1 MIEITWRYEPA
12 DQFVEPSPHS
22 WTEAVSLIDQGN
34 AAFARLGGDGP
45 EGQRLVLPVTPE
57 DLGLGHVPGEAPR
70 QAPFAALVG
79 CADAR
84 VPLELLMSQSA
95 NDVFVVRVAGNVLA
109 NEGVGSLDYA
119 VAHLSDL
126 RLLGVI
132 GHTGC
137 GAVGAAVDSYLQP
150 VNYLGVTHNL
160 PLRSIIDALMASV
173 RGADV
178 ALKRAHGADVTHRP
192 NYRAALADTAVVLNA
207 AVAADCLRTHFAAQ
221 LSPSLG
227 VVFGVYDLASR
238 VIGIPAPEASSE
250 RWQAGLLT
258 PPSGA
263 EFIDFIGEV
272 VRSGH
277 IISLLNSEPAAAH

>member
-12 DQFVEPSPHS
+12 NDFVEPTPRS
-22 WTEAVSLIDQGN
+22 WMEAISFIDEGN
-34 AAFARLGGDGP
+34 AAFARLGGDSP
-45 EGQRLVLPVTPE
+45 DGQRLVLPVTPE
-57 DLGLGHVPGEAPR
+57 DLGLGHVPGEPPR

-119 VAHLSDL
+119 VTHLSDL

-137 GAVGAAVDSYLQP
+137 GAVGAAVDSYLRP

-178 ALKRAHGADVTHRP
+178 ALQRAYGADVANTP
-192 NYRAALADTAVVLNA
+192 NYRAALADTAIILNA
-207 AVAADCLRTHFAAQ
+207 AVAADCLRTHFA
-221 LSPSLG
+221 SHISESLG
-227 VVFGVYDLASR
+227 VAFGVYDLASR
-238 VIGIPAPEASSE
+238 VIGIPDSASTTPS
-250 RWQAGLLT
+250 WQPGLLS
-258 PPSGA
+258 PPSGV
-263 EFIDFIGEV
+263 EFVDFIGNV
-272 VRSGH
+272 VTSGYVRG
-277 IISLLNSEPAAAH
+277 LLEASPAVGH

>member
-12 DQFVEPSPHS
+12 NDFVEPTPRS
-22 WTEAVSLIDQGN
+22 WMEAISFIDEGN
-34 AAFARLGGDGP
+34 AAFARLGGDSP
-45 EGQRLVLPVTPE
+45 DGQRLVLPVTPE
-57 DLGLGHVPGEAPR
+57 DLGLGHVPGEPPR
-70 QAPFAALVG
+70 QAPFAAIVG

-119 VAHLSDL
+119 VTHLSDL

-137 GAVGAAVDSYLQP
+137 GAVGAAVDSYLRP

-178 ALKRAHGADVTHRP
+178 ALQRAYGADVANTP
-192 NYRAALADTAVVLNA
+192 NYRAALADTAIILNA
-207 AVAADCLRTHFAAQ
+207 AVAADCLRTHFA
-221 LSPSLG
+221 SHISESLG
-227 VVFGVYDLASR
+227 VAFGVYDLASR
-238 VIGIPAPEASSE
+238 VIGIPDSASTTPS
-250 RWQAGLLT
+250 WQPGLLS
-258 PPSGA
+258 PPSGV
-263 EFIDFIGEV
+263 EFVDFIGNV
-272 VRSGH
+272 VTSGYVRG
-277 IISLLNSEPAAAH
+277 LLEASPAVGH

>member
-12 DQFVEPSPHS
+12 NDFVEPTPRS
-22 WTEAVSLIDQGN
+22 WMEAISFIDEGN
-34 AAFARLGGDGP
+34 AAFARLGGDSP
-45 EGQRLVLPVTPE
+45 DGQRLVLPVTPE
-57 DLGLGHVPGEAPR
+57 DLGLGHVPGEPPR
-70 QAPFAALVG
+70 QAPFAAIVG

-119 VAHLSDL
+119 VTHLSDL

-137 GAVGAAVDSYLQP
+137 GAVGAAVDSYLRP

-178 ALKRAHGADVTHRP
+178 ALQRAYGADVANTP
-192 NYRAALADTAVVLNA
+192 NYRAALAYTAIILNA
-207 AVAADCLRTHFAAQ
+207 AVAADCLRTHFA
-221 LSPSLG
+221 SHISESLG
-227 VVFGVYDLASR
+227 VAFGVYDLASR
-238 VIGIPAPEASSE
+238 VIGIPDSASTTPS
-250 RWQAGLLT
+250 WQPGLLS
-258 PPSGA
+258 PPSGV
-263 EFIDFIGEV
+263 EFVDFIGNV
-272 VRSGH
+272 ATSGYVRGLLEASPAVGH
-277 IISLLNSEPAAAH
+277 

>member
-1 MIEITWRYEPA
+1 
-12 DQFVEPSPHS
+12 
-22 WTEAVSLIDQGN
+22 
-34 AAFARLGGDGP
+34 
-45 EGQRLVLPVTPE
+45 
-57 DLGLGHVPGEAPR
+57 
-70 QAPFAALVG
+70 
-79 CADAR
+79 
-84 VPLELLMSQSA
+84 MSQSA

-160 PLRSIIDALMASV
+160 PLRSIIYALMASV

-227 VVFGVYDLASR
+227 VVFGVYDLAAR

-263 EFIDFIGEV
+263 EFIDFIRDGELIIHNAPFDIGFLNKEFQLLGLGPITELV
-272 VRSGH
+272 GKVAASITSGGT
-277 IISLLNSEPAAAH
+277 SGEPA

>member
-1 MIEITWRYEPA
+1 M
-12 DQFVEPSPHS
+12 
-22 WTEAVSLIDQGN
+22 EAISFIDEGN
-34 AAFARLGGDGP
+34 AAFARLGGDSP
-45 EGQRLVLPVTPE
+45 DGQRLVLPVTPE
-57 DLGLGHVPGEAPR
+57 DLGLGHVPGEPPR
-70 QAPFAALVG
+70 QAPFAAIVG

-119 VAHLSDL
+119 VTHLSDL

-137 GAVGAAVDSYLQP
+137 GAVGAAVDSYLRP

-178 ALKRAHGADVTHRP
+178 ALQRAYGADVANTP
-192 NYRAALADTAVVLNA
+192 NYRAALADTAIILNA
-207 AVAADCLRTHFAAQ
+207 AVAADCLRTHFA
-221 LSPSLG
+221 SHISESLG
-227 VVFGVYDLASR
+227 VAFGVYDLASR
-238 VIGIPAPEASSE
+238 VIGIPDSASTTPS
-250 RWQAGLLT
+250 WQPGLLS
-258 PPSGA
+258 PPSGV
-263 EFIDFIGEV
+263 EFVDFIGNV
-272 VRSGH
+272 ATSGYVRGLLEASPAVGH
-277 IISLLNSEPAAAH
+277 

>member
-12 DQFVEPSPHS
+12 NDFVEPTPRS
-22 WTEAVSLIDQGN
+22 WMEAISFIDEGN
-34 AAFARLGGDGP
+34 AAFARLGGDSP
-45 EGQRLVLPVTPE
+45 DGQRLVLPVTPE
-57 DLGLGHVPGEAPR
+57 DLGLGHVPGEPPR
-70 QAPFAALVG
+70 QAPFAAIVG

-119 VAHLSDL
+119 VTHLSDL

-137 GAVGAAVDSYLQP
+137 GAVGAAVDSYLRP

-178 ALKRAHGADVTHRP
+178 ALQRAYGADVANTP
-192 NYRAALADTAVVLNA
+192 NYRAALADTAIILNA
-207 AVAADCLRTHFAAQ
+207 AVAADCLRTHFA
-221 LSPSLG
+221 SHISESLG
-227 VVFGVYDLASR
+227 VAFGVYDLASR
-238 VIGIPAPEASSE
+238 VIGIPDSASTTPS
-250 RWQAGLLT
+250 WQPGLLS
-258 PPSGA
+258 PPSGV
-263 EFIDFIGEV
+263 EFVDFIGNV
-272 VRSGH
+272 ATSGYVRGLLEASPAVGH
-277 IISLLNSEPAAAH
+277 

>member
-12 DQFVEPSPHS
+12 NDFVEPTPRS
-22 WTEAVSLIDQGN
+22 WMEAISFIDEGN
-34 AAFARLGGDGP
+34 AAFARLGGDSP
-45 EGQRLVLPVTPE
+45 DGQRLVLPVTPE
-57 DLGLGHVPGEAPR
+57 DLGLGHVPGEPPR
-70 QAPFAALVG
+70 QAPFAAIVG

-119 VAHLSDL
+119 VTHLSDL

-137 GAVGAAVDSYLQP
+137 GAVGAAVDSYLRP

-178 ALKRAHGADVTHRP
+178 ALQRAYGADVANTP
-192 NYRAALADTAVVLNA
+192 KYRAALADTAIILNA
-207 AVAADCLRTHFAAQ
+207 AVAADCLRTHFA
-221 LSPSLG
+221 SHISESLG
-227 VVFGVYDLASR
+227 VAFGVYDLASR
-238 VIGIPAPEASSE
+238 VIGIPDSASTTPS
-250 RWQAGLLT
+250 WQPGLLS
-258 PPSGA
+258 PPSGV
-263 EFIDFIGEV
+263 EFVDFIGNV
-272 VRSGH
+272 ATSGYVRGLLEASPAVGH
-277 IISLLNSEPAAAH
+277 

>member
-1 MIEITWRYEPA
+1 MIEIVWRYEPA
-12 DQFVEPSPHS
+12 DKFVEPSPDT
-22 WTEAVSLIDQGN
+22 WTQAVELIDGGN
-34 AAFARLGGDGP
+34 AAFARLGTDTPDGR
-45 EGQRLVLPVTPE
+45 RLVLPVTPE

-95 NDVFVVRVAGNVLA
+95 NDIFVVRVAGNVLA

-119 VAHLSDL
+119 VTNLADL

-137 GAVGAAVDSYLQP
+137 GAVGAAVDSYLRP

-160 PLRSIIDALMASV
+160 PLRSLIDALMASV

-178 ALKRAHGADVTHRP
+178 ALQRAHGADVTQSA
-192 NYRAALADTAVVLNA
+192 NYRAALADTAIILNA
-207 AVAADCLRTHFAAQ
+207 AVAADCLRTHF
-221 LSPSLG
+221 SSVMSDSLG
-227 VVFGVYDLASR
+227 VAFGVYDLASR
-238 VIGIPAPEASSE
+238 VIGIPDAESSE
-250 RWQAGLLT
+250 PTWQAGLIA
-258 PPSGA
+258 PPSGSEFV
-263 EFIDFIGEV
+263 EFIGDVAKSAYI
-272 VRSGH
+272 S
-277 IISLLNSEPAAAH
+277 SLLAAEPTPAH